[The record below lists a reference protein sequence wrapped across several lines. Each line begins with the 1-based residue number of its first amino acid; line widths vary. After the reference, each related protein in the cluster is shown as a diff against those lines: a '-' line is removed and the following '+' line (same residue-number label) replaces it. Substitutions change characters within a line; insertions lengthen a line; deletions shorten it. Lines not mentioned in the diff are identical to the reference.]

1 MLMNFKGVAWK
12 ACLDELCNIIIAE
25 LYLIA
30 KNGDLSSS
38 GWLFRVTLM
47 ELAPMIVAEHT
58 SLERLL
64 QTNLQTSL
72 TSSYIT
78 LVSVVCVFVAFVL
91 VLLFQDNYRE
101 QRRQRLMLPFR
112 VISDEQLR
120 SLEDRLN
127 TFEAL
132 LEMSERN
139 E

>member
-1 MLMNFKGVAWK
+1 
-12 ACLDELCNIIIAE
+12 
-25 LYLIA
+25 
-30 KNGDLSSS
+30 
-38 GWLFRVTLM
+38 M

-78 LVSVVCVFVAFVL
+78 LVSVVCVFVAFIL